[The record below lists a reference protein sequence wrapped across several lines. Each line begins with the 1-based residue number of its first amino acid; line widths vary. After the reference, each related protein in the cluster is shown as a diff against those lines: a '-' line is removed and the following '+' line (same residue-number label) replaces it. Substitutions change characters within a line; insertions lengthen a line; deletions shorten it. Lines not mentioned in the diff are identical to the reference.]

1 MGMHSGLTADAWRG
15 KFMSVSETIV
25 FIIEMIGTVAFASS
39 GAMVGIRKNMDI
51 FGVEVLGIIT
61 AVGGGIIR
69 DILIG
74 ALPPRTFKDSVYIT
88 VAAITSCLLFILVYF
103 NKQILAS
110 KWMVKYE
117 RMMSTLD
124 AIGLGA
130 FTVIGIYVAVSRPDK
145 KSDLLL
151 VVVGMITGI
160 GGGVLRD
167 MMAGTMPF
175 VFVKHIYACASMVGA
190 IVCIVMMKYVD
201 KVIAMVV
208 GAMIIIVI
216 RLLAAHYKWNL
227 PRIKES

>member
-1 MGMHSGLTADAWRG
+1 
-15 KFMSVSETIV
+15 MSVSETIV

-74 ALPPRTFKDSVYIT
+74 ALPPRTFKDPVYIT

-103 NKQILAS
+103 NRQILAS
-110 KWMVKYE
+110 KWMAKYE

-190 IVCIVMMKYVD
+190 IVCIVLMKYTD
-201 KVIAMVV
+201 KVIAMVI
-208 GAMIIIVI
+208 GAAIIIVI

>member
-1 MGMHSGLTADAWRG
+1 
-15 KFMSVSETIV
+15 
-25 FIIEMIGTVAFASS
+25 
-39 GAMVGIRKNMDI
+39 
-51 FGVEVLGIIT
+51 
-61 AVGGGIIR
+61 
-69 DILIG
+69 
-74 ALPPRTFKDSVYIT
+74 
-88 VAAITSCLLFILVYF
+88 
-103 NKQILAS
+103 
-110 KWMVKYE
+110 
-117 RMMSTLD
+117 
-124 AIGLGA
+124 
-130 FTVIGIYVAVSRPDK
+130 
-145 KSDLLL
+145 
-151 VVVGMITGI
+151 MITGI

>member
-1 MGMHSGLTADAWRG
+1 
-15 KFMSVSETIV
+15 MSVSETIV